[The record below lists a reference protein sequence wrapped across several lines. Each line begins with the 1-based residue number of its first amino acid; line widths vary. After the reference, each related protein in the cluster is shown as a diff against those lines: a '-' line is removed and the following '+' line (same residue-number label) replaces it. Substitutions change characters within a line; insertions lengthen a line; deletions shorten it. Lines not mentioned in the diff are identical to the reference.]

1 MEIDMDNC
9 PFYPYNMHVSFS
21 IMKLFIQISEEKKEK
36 KRKRLGIA
44 EWRFKGGNA
53 ETGQL
58 ETAKTGIFRGLY
70 FEGANCAVKSELN
83 FLILWVRS
91 Y

>member
-1 MEIDMDNC
+1 ML
-9 PFYPYNMHVSFS
+9 FS
-21 IMKLFIQISEEKKEK
+21 KKK
-36 KRKRLGIA
+36 KKKK
-44 EWRFKGGNA
+44 KGGNA

-58 ETAKTGIFRGLY
+58 ETAKTVMFRGLY